1 MDSGYQNSARSAS
14 RKTIAAMVLSA
25 LLYAACGLA
34 QARAGKIVRVK
45 WVADGDTVWLLSG
58 EKVRLIGIDAPETHH
73 PVKGAEPFGPEAAE
87 YLRALVEGKEVFLV
101 LDQMTKDEYG
111 RTLAYLYLGDLFVNA
126 HLVKEGYARAS
137 ARKPNLTYEA
147 LFIELETEACRA
159 SKGLWK
165 KSP

>member
-1 MDSGYQNSARSAS
+1 MNSGYQKAARNAS
-14 RKTIAAMVLSA
+14 REAIILAAITA
-25 LLYAACGLA
+25 LVYTACGLA
-34 QARAGKIVRVK
+34 QARDGRIVRVK

-73 PVKGAEPFGPEAAE
+73 PTKPPEPFGTEAAE

-111 RTLAYLYLGDLFVNA
+111 RTLAYLYLDDLFINA

-137 ARKPNLTYEA
+137 ARKPNLTFER
-147 LFIELETEACRA
+147 LFAELEGQARA
-159 SKGLWK
+159 QRKGMWK
-165 KSP
+165 R

>member
-1 MDSGYQNSARSAS
+1 MDVEYQIRSKWAS
-14 RKTIAAMVLSA
+14 LRAPLGVALLVLAYLWGLSA
-25 LLYAACGLA
+25 WTRDG
-34 QARAGKIVRVK
+34 QRVRVQ

-101 LDQMTKDEYG
+101 LDRQRRDEYG
-111 RTLAYLYLGDLFVNA
+111 RTLGYLYLGDLFINA

-137 ARKPNLTYEA
+137 ARKPNLTFEK
-147 LFIELETEACRA
+147 LFAELEGQARA
-159 SKGLWK
+159 ERKGLWR
-165 KSP
+165 

>member
-1 MDSGYQNSARSAS
+1 MDSGYQKAAGSAS

-25 LLYAACGLA
+25 LVYAACGLA
-34 QARAGKIVRVK
+34 QARAGRIARVR

-73 PVKGAEPFGPEAAE
+73 PVKGAEPFGAEAAE

-111 RTLAYLYLGDLFVNA
+111 RTLAYLYLGDLFINA

-137 ARKPNLTYEA
+137 ARKPNLTFA
-147 LFIELETEACRA
+147 KLFAELEGQARA
-159 SKGLWK
+159 AKKGLWRDQ
-165 KSP
+165 

>member
-1 MDSGYQNSARSAS
+1 MKVEYQKAAGSAS
-14 RKTIAAMVLSA
+14 AKAIILAAIAA
-25 LLYAACGLA
+25 LLYTACGLA
-34 QARAGKIVRVK
+34 QARAGRIARVK

-87 YLRALVEGKEVFLV
+87 YLRALVEGKEVFMV

-111 RTLAYLYLGDLFVNA
+111 RTLAYLYLGDLFINA

-137 ARKPNLTYEA
+137 ARKPNLAFER
-147 LFIELETEACRA
+147 LFAELEGQARA
-159 SKGLWK
+159 ERKGLWRK
-165 KSP
+165 

>member
-1 MDSGYQNSARSAS
+1 MDLEYQKAAGSAS
-14 RKTIAAMVLSA
+14 RNAIILAAITA

-34 QARAGKIVRVK
+34 QARAGRMARVK

-73 PVKGAEPFGPEAAE
+73 PVKGAEPFGKEAAE

-101 LDQMTKDEYG
+101 LDRMRKDEYG
-111 RTLAYLYLGDLFVNA
+111 RTLAYLYLGDLFINA

-137 ARKPNLTYEA
+137 SRKPNLTFEK
-147 LFIELETEACRA
+147 LFAELEDQARA
-159 SKGLWK
+159 EGKGMWK
-165 KSP
+165 K